1 VHSDASVASNVDALF
16 FMFGWD
22 WYGYD
27 KKHAGIHYTELVFL
41 HLVGSAGDIVQS
53 DMSRV

>member
-27 KKHAGIHYTELVFL
+27 KKHAGIHYAELVCL
-41 HLVGSAGDIVQS
+41 PPVGFVGDIVQTNAS
-53 DMSRV
+53 GV